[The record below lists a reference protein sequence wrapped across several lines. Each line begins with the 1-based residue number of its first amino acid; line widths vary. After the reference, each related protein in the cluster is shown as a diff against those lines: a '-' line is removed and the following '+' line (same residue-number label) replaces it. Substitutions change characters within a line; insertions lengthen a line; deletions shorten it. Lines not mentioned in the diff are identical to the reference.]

1 MIEYFKY
8 TNGDS
13 FTLSGVDYTG
23 LFNVVEGK
31 AFTGKSFSSSSK
43 LLSAKNTFLANCFI
57 NEFEFDRTTTPI
69 NRNILK
75 QPQISPRN
83 VLDQNFIDT
92 NLQIL
97 NLNNLKLFS
106 QNIIANPDL
115 FDFVNSVEGGDSY
128 FLGLSSGKEDI
139 RNDDTK
145 LAKTNSFP
153 IQIDPFSFIDKV
165 PGVDV
170 LDETK
175 DSIIFVYDD
184 ESYYYFTT
192 TSTSSYTFSG
202 SFVNGGSLIRIEDDV
217 FEGAQRFSY
226 DNNTDTLYALENTG
240 TSFVLKLYDNSF
252 VAPCRVLKLVDQIT
266 LNDNIIDDKISLGSE
281 VLGYRYTDEEVEV
294 VDEEVVD
301 DEVEV
306 NNGGRT
312 HGKRRIVPGV
322 WFAPNGEPFPRRW
335 GPPPDGMYTR
345 DFVDFPEPYGQGS
358 GTLRAWIQ
366 LNIANDENNNI
377 TSDDNVSV
385 IIEDNIPIIKVKIL
399 NKYTY
404 EFINNIVSSN
414 PNEAILDFDIRD
426 SDDSILILTSLEGY
440 ESEEFYI
447 YHLDIDKVSSK
458 EGDYVL
464 PFNPKVLRRYKPQVE
479 YKVRPGEVSI
489 YFSGNDSNIFT
500 IDDEGAIST
509 RFITNPE
516 NVAGFPSIENLLYLE
531 DMYFDST
538 LEQFDSIEKKFNS
551 NTLPSNNYNNLNFL
565 VTKNS
570 TDLFYVLHNI
580 GRIYLLKESKLLYKN
595 FVPLTLKNLYEQITS
610 CESSLGI
617 SINSELQ
624 NIIKDTSKVFLNAS
638 VIPYKEFREGIPV
651 LGKFI
656 SYEGIDIN
664 FRNLEFHENEEVNYD
679 TVSRVFDQIYKL
691 QETVFNI
698 IVSGEDED
706 DKIGSGPDVV
716 ENVTEFGNEVQDN
729 LYTAGGQYILRDTG
743 EEYVGFFHIHPE
755 KGAMEGPLHVDTP
768 HRYLDTFDGG
778 KVYEAY
784 GGDIFLNPNDFL
796 QADPGLNPP
805 TRRLQNQ
812 GPNYMPGS
820 SQMRSTFGPDN
831 TGSTGGSY

>member
-13 FTLSGVDYTG
+13 FTLSGEDYTG

-43 LLSAKNTFLANCFI
+43 LLSAKNTFLTNCFI

-83 VLDQNFIDT
+83 VIDQNFIDT

-139 RNDDTK
+139 RNNDTK

-202 SFVNGGSLIRIEDDV
+202 SFVNGGSLVRIEDDV

-345 DFVDFPEPYGQGS
+345 DIVDFPEPYGQGS
-358 GTLRAWIQ
+358 GTLRTWI
-366 LNIANDENNNI
+366 LRNIANDENNNI
-377 TSDDNVSV
+377 TSDDDVSV

-479 YKVRPGEVSI
+479 YKERPGEVSI

-538 LEQFDSIEKKFNS
+538 LEQFNSIEKKFNS

-784 GGDIFLNPNDFL
+784 GGDIFVRDFGEG
-796 QADPGLNPP
+796 DV
-805 TRRLQNQ
+805 TRNT
-812 GPNYMPGS
+812 GS
-820 SQMRSTFGPDN
+820 SN